1 MEFVA
6 SIPYGEITAGI
17 AFGVFALVC
26 IGVTLIGLP
35 GTWLMLGAAL
45 SIEALDVP
53 LFGWWALGIAG
64 GLAILAEVAETMSGA
79 AGASAAGASRRAAV
93 GAIVGGIIGAIGGT
107 FLIPIPVIGSIVG
120 SVVGAA
126 AGAMGMELSKHQSIR
141 TSTSVLAVGKGAA
154 IGRMLAT
161 VIKSAFALAMA
172 ITLIVAMFL

>member
-45 SIEALDVP
+45 TIEALDVP

-93 GAIVGGIIGAIGGT
+93 GAIVGGIIGAIAGT
-107 FLIPIPVIGSIVG
+107 FVVPVIGSIVG
-120 SVVGAA
+120 SVIGAG
-126 AGAMGMELSKHQSIR
+126 AGAMGMELSKHRSIR

-172 ITLIVAMFL
+172 ITLIVAMLV